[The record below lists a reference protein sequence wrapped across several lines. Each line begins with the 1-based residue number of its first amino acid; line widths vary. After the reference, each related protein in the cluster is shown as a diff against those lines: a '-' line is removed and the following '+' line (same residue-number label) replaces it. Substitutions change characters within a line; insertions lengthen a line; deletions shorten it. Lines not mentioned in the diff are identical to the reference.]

1 MNQTQRDRVLEF
13 FSQAKKLQG
22 DRKAKRLGDA
32 RAGLALLKA
41 AASARAER
49 LSHQRASPNV
59 FHVLGLQ
66 NREEVPARL
75 VAWLLDPQGTH
86 GLGTRVLLDF
96 VTRLLRK
103 RPQHGREAL
112 IRILNDS
119 SLWSTA
125 VYREESEGGDR
136 VDILVH
142 APMASLVIE
151 VKMASSEHN
160 QQTRRYAR
168 RYRRAKG
175 TAFVYLAPSGAPPP
189 SSAEFIGLS
198 YDDLCDTV
206 VRALADYDVH
216 EGTVSILQQFVSL
229 LREWG

>member
-1 MNQTQRDRVLEF
+1 MDAIERDRVLHF
-13 FSQAKKLQG
+13 FSKAKTLQEN
-22 DRKAKRLGDA
+22 RKAERLGDA
-32 RAGLALLKA
+32 TAGLALLKA
-41 AASARAER
+41 AASARAAR

-59 FHVLGLQ
+59 FHVLGMQ
-66 NREEVPARL
+66 NREEVPARV

-96 VTRLLRK
+96 VTLLLRK

-112 IRILNDS
+112 IRILNDA

-142 APMASLVIE
+142 APMASIVIE
-151 VKMASSEHN
+151 VKMASSEHG
-160 QQTRRYAR
+160 QQTKRYAR

-189 SSAEFIGLS
+189 SSAEFIGFS
-198 YDDLCDTV
+198 YNDLCDTV
-206 VRALADYDVH
+206 VQAIEDYEIH
-216 EGTVSILQQFVSL
+216 GGTLSILQQFVLL